1 MVLQQN
7 EQADGTPESAPLT
20 VTAPV
25 PYAPSGSLRNPF
37 PPIADYAFLSDCEN
51 TCLISSA
58 GSVEWLCVPRPDS
71 PSVFGA
77 ILDRGAGHFRLG
89 PYGVSVPAARRYLP
103 GSLILETTW
112 QTHTGWVIVRDALV
126 MGPWHDIES
135 RSRTHRRTPMDW
147 DAEHI
152 LLRTVRCVSG
162 TVELVMNCEPSFDYH
177 RVSSSW
183 EYSAQAYGEAIAR
196 ATKNPDSHPT
206 LRLTT
211 NLRIGLEG
219 REARARTRMKEGD
232 NVFVALSWSKH
243 PVPQTYDEAAD
254 KLWQTSECWRQWINI
269 GDFPDHPWRSYL
281 QRSALTLKG
290 LTYSPTGALLAAPT
304 TSLPETPQGE
314 RNWDYRYAWVRD
326 STFALWGLYTLGL
339 DREADDFFAFIADV
353 SGANNGERHPLQVM
367 YAVGGERSLVE
378 EELHHLSGYDNAR
391 PVRIGNGAYNQMQ
404 HDIWGTMLDSV
415 YLHTKSRE
423 QIPETLWPVLKQQVE
438 EAIKHWR
445 EPDRGIWE
453 VRGEPQH
460 FTSSKIMCWVA
471 LDRGSKLAELEGE
484 RSYAQQWRATAEEI
498 KADILANGVDSR
510 GVLTQRYGDDA
521 LDASLLLA
529 VLTRFL
535 PSDDPRVRAT
545 VLAIADELTE
555 EGLVLRYRVEETD
568 DGLSGEEGTF
578 TICSFWLVVR
588 AGRDRRVPPGQAPV
602 RAAAVLRQPAASV
615 RRGDRAAHRTAPG
628 QLPAGVHPPGADQRG
643 GARHP
648 RGGGV
653 RQLGRVP
660 ARQRA
665 DVARTRLLGGFV
677 DDVDG
682 QGRRLV
688 GEAVCAGPGFGGQ
701 IGHHREGV
709 LTSPAVGVLLRRH
722 LGDQAVLRGDVAE
735 LPQRAGVFGVH
746 RERRRGALLP
756 YRLGFLEELLG
767 VVRIRVE
774 HRGLFDPVIVV
785 LFGLAGHH
793 VAHGRPPGA
802 VVDGFLGSEHRAQT
816 VGVGHAVGGIGH
828 LVQLAGD
835 LDLRGPHD
843 LVDLIDREQHPVQRR
858 LLQRRHIGRHRF
870 AVPHGG
876 TGDGAYTPG

>member
-1 MVLQQN
+1 MMGGMTLDTETGDSV
-7 EQADGTPESAPLT
+7 ADGVRGTVASAPFT

-25 PYAPSGSLRNPF
+25 PYAPSGPLRNSF
-37 PPIADYAFLSDCEN
+37 PPIADYGFLSDCEN
-51 TCLISSA
+51 TCLVSSA

-77 ILDRGAGHFRLG
+77 ILDRGAGHFRLA

-112 QTHTGWVIVRDALV
+112 QTHTGWVIVREALV
-126 MGPWHDIES
+126 QGPWHDLER

-177 RVSSSW
+177 RNPAKW
-183 EYSAQAYGEAIAR
+183 EYSAAAYGEAVAR
-196 ATKNPDSHPT
+196 ASRDPDAHPT

-211 NLRIGLEG
+211 NLRLGLEG
-219 REARARTRMKEGD
+219 HEARARTRLTDGD
-232 NVFVALSWSKH
+232 NVFVALSWSGH
-243 PVPQTYDEAAD
+243 PAPQTYEEAAD
-254 KLWQTSECWRQWINI
+254 KMWQTSEMWRQWINI
-269 GDFPDHPWRSYL
+269 GDFPDHPWRAYL

-290 LTYSPTGALLAAPT
+290 LTYSPTGALLAASS

-367 YAVGGERSLVE
+367 YGVGGERTLIE
-378 EELHHLSGYDNAR
+378 EELNHLSGYDNSR
-391 PVRIGNGAYNQMQ
+391 PVRIGNGAFDQMQ

-423 QIPETLWPVLKQQVE
+423 QIPESLWPVLKEQVE
-438 EAIKHWR
+438 EAIKHWK

-453 VRGEPQH
+453 VRGEAQH

-484 RSYAQQWRATAEEI
+484 KSYAQQWRVIAEEI

-535 PSDDPRVRAT
+535 PPDDPRIRAT
-545 VLAIADELTE
+545 VLAIAEELTE
-555 EGLVLRYRVEETD
+555 DGLVLRYRVEETD

-578 TICSFWLVVR
+578 TICSFWLVSALVEI
-588 AGRDRRVPPGQAPV
+588 GEI
-602 RAAAVLRQPAASV
+602 
-615 RRGDRAAHRTAPG
+615 HK
-628 QLPAGVHPPGADQRG
+628 
-643 GARHP
+643 ARH
-648 RGGGV
+648 
-653 RQLGRVP
+653 LCE
-660 ARQRA
+660 
-665 DVARTRLLGGFV
+665 RLLSF
-677 DDVDG
+677 
-682 QGRRLV
+682 
-688 GEAVCAGPGFGGQ
+688 A
-701 IGHHREGV
+701 
-709 LTSPAVGVLLRRH
+709 SPLHLYAEEIEPRTGRH
-722 LGDQAVLRGDVAE
+722 LGNFPQAFTHLALINAVVHVIRAE
-735 LPQRAGVFGVH
+735 EEADSSGVFQP
-746 RERRRGALLP
+746 ANAP
-756 YRLGFLEELLG
+756 M
-767 VVRIRVE
+767 
-774 HRGLFDPVIVV
+774 
-785 LFGLAGHH
+785 
-793 VAHGRPPGA
+793 
-802 VVDGFLGSEHRAQT
+802 
-816 VGVGHAVGGIGH
+816 
-828 LVQLAGD
+828 
-835 LDLRGPHD
+835 
-843 LVDLIDREQHPVQRR
+843 
-858 LLQRRHIGRHRF
+858 
-870 AVPHGG
+870 
-876 TGDGAYTPG
+876 